1 MSSSSLLIAGVALSA
16 LTALQPFEA
25 VEPHMG
31 TLFRIKLYA
40 ANQDQA
46 EKAFHAA
53 FARVTELDN
62 ILSDYKPD
70 SEINRLCRTAVHR
83 PVPVSGDLFRV
94 VSASENL
101 SEQSDGAFD
110 ITIGPL
116 THLWREARKSG
127 HVPEAAAISEAASRC
142 GFQKLHLNAAA
153 HTIELDQSGMQLDAG
168 GIAKGYAADEALQV
182 LSKCGIHNALVAAS
196 GDLAFS
202 DAPPGRAGWKIGVDS
217 LDSASAPF
225 TEVLLLANRAVSTS
239 GPEEQ
244 HLDVNG
250 KRYSHIIDPKTGM
263 GLTSDITATVVA
275 PSGTEADSLAT
286 AVTVLGAERGLDL
299 VKRTPGASAVIVAGG
314 RVWKSEVQP

>member
-1 MSSSSLLIAGVALSA
+1 MSSSSLLVAGIALSA

-46 EKAFHAA
+46 QTAFHAA
-53 FARVTELDN
+53 FARITELDN

-83 PVPVSGDLFRV
+83 PVPVSDDLFRV
-94 VSASENL
+94 VSASEKL
-101 SEQSDGAFD
+101 SERSAGAFD

-116 THLWREARKSG
+116 THLWRQARKAG
-127 HVPEAAAISEAASRC
+127 HIPETAAISEAASHC
-142 GFQKLHLNAAA
+142 GFRKVQLDPSA
-153 HTIELDQSGMQLDAG
+153 HTIELQQAGMQLDVG
-168 GIAKGYAADEALQV
+168 GIAKGYAADEALRV
-182 LSKCGIHNALVAAS
+182 LSNCGIRSALVAAS

-217 LDSASAPF
+217 LDSAAAPF
-225 TEVLLLANRAVSTS
+225 TRVLLLANKAVSTS

-244 HLDVNG
+244 HLDANG

-275 PSGTEADSLAT
+275 PSGTEADGLAT
-286 AVTVLGAERGLDL
+286 AITVLGAERGLDL
-299 VKRTPGASAVIVAGG
+299 VKRTPGVSSIIVAGG
-314 RVWKSEVQP
+314 RVWRSEVQP